1 MQYIRRNLYMANTKV
16 EFKVSAPLDV
26 EAVYVCGSVKGL
38 GDWDVKKAVELK
50 KCPECGK
57 FVVTKMLPLGETVE
71 FKVLADKTWDA
82 IEKGSAGEELTNH
95 SFIAEKG
102 LVVEVEVSKFN

>member
-1 MQYIRRNLYMANTKV
+1 MANTKV
-16 EFKVSAPLDV
+16 EFKVSAPEGV
-26 EAVYVCGSVKGL
+26 NTVYVCGSVKGL

-71 FKVLADKTWDA
+71 FKVLADKNWDSV
-82 IEKGSAGEELTNH
+82 EKGASGEELTNH

-102 LVVEVEVSKFN
+102 LVVEVDVVKFN